1 MKYPWNSTTKVIKY
15 GKIDARLFFPFPNW
29 VIFFSIAP
37 PPPLPRG
44 ANRYEYTALLHRGEK
59 VKNNNKNLQHSKNVT
74 GLKI

>member
-29 VIFFSIAP
+29 VIFFSITHSP
-37 PPPLPRG
+37 SEG

>member
-15 GKIDARLFFPFPNW
+15 GKIDPRLFFPFPNW
-29 VIFFSIAP
+29 VIFFSIT
-37 PPPLPRG
+37 PPLPRG
-44 ANRYEYTALLHRGEK
+44 ANRYEYTALLHREEK

>member
-1 MKYPWNSTTKVIKY
+1 MPDY
-15 GKIDARLFFPFPNW
+15 FFPSL
-29 VIFFSIAP
+29 IGQSFFYYH